1 MWKCEVVVPWIY
13 ARVCGGTAWADSL
26 NFSGYVFFLPNSY
39 KLQLNILFVCFLF
52 FFASHFPNVSISL
65 ASRSLCWKFLND
77 NNDNRGRH
85 LEFYFHTHGY
95 IGNWVQ
101 CFPVYPGLNSSSGSG
116 FRLPAFP
123 YAPDFSFTC
132 IFPFLWLLYCEVLM
146 MLDMLVCNSKKF
158 QFLNELHELNQAFF
172 HSQVVNS
179 DRVER
184 KKNVTK
190 IWAAK
195 KVRRCS
201 SVFSYCVR

>member
-1 MWKCEVVVPWIY
+1 MFFFFQIHINYNWIF
-13 ARVCGGTAWADSL
+13 C
-26 NFSGYVFFLPNSY
+26 
-39 KLQLNILFVCFLF
+39 LFVCFLF